1 MRSKLPGRKLPDNF
15 ARVNPRLPPNWI
27 GVLSRQPDGLRSPLA
42 RCAKLALRQLSWV
55 SGILLAI
62 TPPLHAAE
70 PAPRGEA
77 ALGQALSRAL
87 EARALRGARVGA
99 LVVDDADGR
108 VVFERDA
115 DQPLVPASNLKL
127 LTALAALRV
136 FGPAH
141 VFTTRV
147 YANAAP
153 DADGAVETLYVRGGG
168 DPGLTSED
176 YWRLA
181 ADLHKLGLR
190 RVRGDL
196 VVDDSLFDGERWHPS
211 WLPTTARAY
220 HAPVGALMANYGA
233 YAVEVAGGER
243 NGDPVRIAVDPPTPF
258 FHVSNQARTGKGRRL
273 VVDRRAVDG
282 GEEVVV
288 GGSWPRGAER
298 TFQRSVL
305 DPAGYAAG
313 VLRLQL
319 ASLGID
325 VKGGVRRAYVPDGAR
340 ELIAFQGRPLSDVVR
355 RFLKFSNNLIGEAL
369 IKSLS
374 AAADGAPGS
383 WKGGTAVVRRE
394 LDALGLPTAGLV
406 QVDGSGLSYDD
417 RASPRLLVAVVREA
431 SHSFHYGA
439 EFVASLPI
447 GATDGTL
454 QHRSERAGAELR
466 AKTGLLTRVSSLSG
480 LVRRADGRTLAF
492 SVLVNGFRG
501 GAGEAIDALDAFAAA
516 LVETR

>member
-1 MRSKLPGRKLPDNF
+1 LPARKLPDNF
-15 ARVNPRLPPNWI
+15 ARVNPHLPPNWI
-27 GVLSRQPDGLRSPLA
+27 GVLT
-42 RCAKLALRQLSWV
+42 RQLLCQLTSV
-55 SGILLAI
+55 GLILGACSA
-62 TPPLHAAE
+62 PMYAAE
-70 PAPRGEA
+70 PDAPPDA
-77 ALGQALSRAL
+77 ALVRAL
-87 EARALRGARVGA
+87 ARALDAKALRGARVGA

-108 VVFERDA
+108 VVFERGP
-115 DQPLVPASNLKL
+115 DQPLVPASNMKV
-127 LTALAALRV
+127 LTSLAALRV

-147 YANAAP
+147 YASSAP
-153 DADGAVETLYVRGGG
+153 DAEGAVDTLYVRGGG
-168 DPGLTSED
+168 DPGLVSED

-181 ADLHKLGLR
+181 ADLHRIGLR
-190 RVRGDL
+190 RVRGDIAI
-196 VVDDSLFDGERWHPS
+196 DDSLFDGERWHAS

-233 YAVEVAGGER
+233 YAVEVAGADR
-243 NGDPVRIAVDPPTPF
+243 AGDPVRISVDPPIPF
-258 FHVSNQARTGKGRRL
+258 FTVSNQARTGKGRRL
-273 VVDRRAVDG
+273 VVDRRAVEG

-288 GGSWPRGAER
+288 GGSWPRGATR
-298 TFQRSVL
+298 TFHRSVL
-305 DPAGYAAG
+305 DPSGYAAS

-319 ASLGID
+319 ASLGIE
-325 VKGGVRRAYVPDGAR
+325 VKGGVRRAYVPDGAHA
-340 ELIAFQGRPLSDVVR
+340 LIAFEGRPLSDVVR
-355 RFLKFSNNLIGEAL
+355 RFMKFSNNPIGEAL

-374 AAADGAPGS
+374 ASADGAPGS

-417 RASPRLLVAVVREA
+417 RVSPRLLVAAVREA

-454 QHRSERAGAELR
+454 QHRAKRAGAELR

-480 LVRRADGRTLAF
+480 LARRADGRTLVF
-492 SVLVNGFRG
+492 SLLINGFRG
-501 GAGEAIDALDAFAAA
+501 GAGEAIAAADEFAAA
-516 LVETR
+516 LVESR

>member
-1 MRSKLPGRKLPDNF
+1 LPLGSK
-15 ARVNPRLPPNWI
+15 RL
-27 GVLSRQPDGLRSPLA
+27 
-42 RCAKLALRQLSWV
+42 LALAVGWWLF
-55 SGILLAI
+55 
-62 TPPLHAAE
+62 AAGAVRAAD
-70 PAPRGEA
+70 PAPPADA
-77 ALGQALSRAL
+77 ALASALARAL
-87 EARALRGARVGA
+87 EAKTLRDARVGV

-108 VVFERDA
+108 VVFERGA

-127 LTALAALRV
+127 LTAFAALRV
-136 FGPAH
+136 FGPSH

-153 DADGAVETLYVRGGG
+153 DADGAVDTLYVRGGG

-181 ADLHKLGLR
+181 ADLHKTGLR
-190 RVRGDL
+190 RVRGDIAI
-196 VVDDSLFDGERWHPS
+196 DDSLFDGERWHAS

-233 YAVEVAGGER
+233 YAVEVAGGDR
-243 NGDPVRIAVDPPTPF
+243 NGDPVRIAVDPPIPF
-258 FHVSNQARTGKGRRL
+258 FRVSNQARTGKGRKL

-288 GGSWPRGAER
+288 GGSWPHGSER

-305 DPAGYAAG
+305 DPAGYAAA

-319 ASLGID
+319 ASLGIE
-325 VKGGVRRAYVPDGAR
+325 VKGGVRRAYVPDGAHP
-340 ELIAFQGRPLSDVVR
+340 LVAFEGRPLSDVMR

-374 AAADGAPGS
+374 TSADSAPGS

-454 QHRSERAGAELR
+454 QHRAEHAGAELR

-480 LVRRADGRTLAF
+480 LARRADGRTLVF

-501 GAGEAIDALDAFAAA
+501 GAGEATAALDAFAAA

>member
-15 ARVNPRLPPNWI
+15 ARVNPFPLDWI
-27 GVLSRQPDGLRSPLA
+27 GVLSREPDGLRSPAA
-42 RCAKLALRQLSWV
+42 RCAKLALPQVLSV
-55 SGILLAI
+55 AGIVLACCL
-62 TPPLHAAE
+62 PLHAVE
-70 PAPRGEA
+70 PEPPADA
-77 ALGQALSRAL
+77 AFVRALSRAL
-87 EARALRGARVGA
+87 DARALKGARVGA

-108 VVFERDA
+108 VVFERGA
-115 DQPLVPASNLKL
+115 DQPLVPASNMKV

-136 FGPAH
+136 FGPSH

-147 YANAAP
+147 YASAEP
-153 DADGAVETLYVRGGG
+153 DKDGAVDTLYVRGGG

-190 RVRGDL
+190 RVRGEI
-196 VVDDSLFDGERWHPS
+196 VVDDSLFDGERWHAS
-211 WLPTTARAY
+211 WLPTTSRAY

-233 YAVEVAGGER
+233 YAVEVVGGDR
-243 NGDPVRIAVDPPTPF
+243 AGDPVRIAVDPPIPF
-258 FHVSNQARTGKGRRL
+258 FTISNQARTGKGRKL

-288 GGSWPRGAER
+288 GGTWPRGAER

-319 ASLGID
+319 TSLGIE
-325 VKGGVRRAYVPDGAR
+325 VKGGVRRAYVPDGAH
-340 ELIAFQGRPLSDVVR
+340 ELIAFEGRPLSDVVR
-355 RFLKFSNNLIGEAL
+355 RFLKFSNNPIGEAL

-374 AAADGAPGS
+374 ASQGSGPGS

-394 LDALGLPTAGLV
+394 LDALGLPTEGLV

-417 RASPRLLVAVVREA
+417 RASPRLLVAAVREA

-447 GATDGTL
+447 GHTDGTL
-454 QHRSERAGAELR
+454 QHRARHAGAELR

-480 LVRRADGRTLAF
+480 LARRADGRTLAF

-501 GAGEAIDALDAFAAA
+501 GAGEAIAAVDEFAAA
-516 LVETR
+516 LVEAR

>member
-1 MRSKLPGRKLPDNF
+1 LPGRKLPDNF
-15 ARVNPRLPPNWI
+15 ARVNPPHWI
-27 GVLSRQPDGLRSPLA
+27 GVLSRQL
-42 RCAKLALRQLSWV
+42 LRQLIWV
-55 SGILLAI
+55 GGVLLAAAG
-62 TPPLHAAE
+62 PLRAAE
-70 PAPRGEA
+70 PTPSADS
-77 ALGQALSRAL
+77 ALERALSRAL
-87 EARALRGARVGA
+87 EARAFSGARVGA

-108 VVFERDA
+108 VVFERGA
-115 DQPLVPASNLKL
+115 DQALVPASNLKL
-127 LTALAALRV
+127 LTAVAALRV

-147 YANAAP
+147 YSNAAP
-153 DADGAVETLYVRGGG
+153 DADGAVDTLYVRGGG

-181 ADLHKLGLR
+181 ADLHRIGLR
-190 RVRGDL
+190 RVRGDIAI
-196 VVDDSLFDGERWHPS
+196 DDSLFDGERWHAS

-233 YAVEVAGGER
+233 YAVEVSGGDR
-243 NGDPVRIAVDPPTPF
+243 NGDPVRVAVDPPIPF
-258 FHVSNQARTGKGRRL
+258 FHVSNEARTGKGRRL

-288 GGSWPRGAER
+288 GGSWPRGAGR

-305 DPAGYAAG
+305 DPSGYAAG

-319 ASLGID
+319 ASVGID
-325 VKGGVRRAYVPDGAR
+325 VKGGVRRAYVPDGAH
-340 ELIAFQGRPLSDVVR
+340 ELVAFEGRPLSDVVR
-355 RFLKFSNNLIGEAL
+355 RFLKFSNNPIGETL

-374 AAADGAPGS
+374 NAADGAPGS
-383 WKGGTAVVRRE
+383 WKGGAAAVRRE

-454 QHRSERAGAELR
+454 QHRAERTGAELR
-466 AKTGLLTRVSSLSG
+466 AKTGLLTRVTALSG
-480 LVRRADGRTLAF
+480 LARRGDGRTLVF
-492 SVLVNGFRG
+492 SLLVNGFRG
-501 GAGEAIDALDAFAAA
+501 GAGEAVDAMDAFAAA
-516 LVETR
+516 LVEAR

>member
-1 MRSKLPGRKLPDNF
+1 LP
-15 ARVNPRLPPNWI
+15 
-27 GVLSRQPDGLRSPLA
+27 LRSRRLFALA
-42 RCAKLALRQLSWV
+42 VGSC
-55 SGILLAI
+55 LLAAAAAPAADSA
-62 TPPLHAAE
+62 PPAE
-70 PAPRGEA
+70 AGLA
-77 ALGQALSRAL
+77 SALAHAL
-87 EARALRGARVGA
+87 EAKALRGARVGV

-108 VVFERDA
+108 VVFDRSA

-127 LTALAALRV
+127 LTAFTALRV
-136 FGPAH
+136 FGPSH

-153 DADGAVETLYVRGGG
+153 DAEGAVDTLYVRGGG

-181 ADLHKLGLR
+181 ADLHRIGLR

-196 VVDDSLFDGERWHPS
+196 VIDDSLFDGERWHAS

-233 YAVEVAGGER
+233 YAVEVEGGDR
-243 NGDPVRIAVDPPTPF
+243 NGDPVRIAVDPPLSF
-258 FHVSNQARTGKGRRL
+258 FRVSNQARTGKGKRL

-313 VLRLQL
+313 VLQLQL
-319 ASLGID
+319 ASVGIE
-325 VKGGVRRAYVPDGAR
+325 VKGAVRRAYVPEAAH
-340 ELIAFQGRPLSDVVR
+340 ELLAFEGSPLSDIVR
-355 RFLKFSNNLIGEAL
+355 RFLKFSNNPIGETL

-374 AAADGAPGS
+374 VSADGAPGS
-383 WKGGTAVVRRE
+383 WKGGVAVVRRE

-417 RASPRLLVAVVREA
+417 RAAPRLLVAVVREA
-431 SHSFHYGA
+431 SHSFRYGA

-454 QHRSERAGAELR
+454 EHRAGRAGPELR
-466 AKTGLLTRVSSLSG
+466 AKTGLLTRVTALSG
-480 LVRRADGRTLAF
+480 LARRADGRTLAF
-492 SVLVNGFRG
+492 SVIVNGFRG
-501 GAGEAIDALDAFAAA
+501 GAAEAIAALDAFAAA
-516 LVETR
+516 LVSVP